1 MKRPIFTGAATAI
14 VTPFSDQKID
24 LPAFERLL
32 RRQIDAGISAIVV
45 TGTTGEAST
54 LSLTEKESLWRL
66 AAATAQND
74 AVIIAGVGTNHTA
87 QSVALAKA
95 AAACGA
101 DALLAVT
108 PYYNKATQ
116 EGLYQ
121 HYIAIAEATP
131 LPLVLYN
138 VPSRTGVSLAPETCR
153 RLSLHPKIA
162 GLKEAGGDICAL
174 AKNRQLCGDGL
185 PIWCGNDDQTVAAMS
200 LGASGVISV
209 LSNLRPRLVKALCDH
224 ALSGDFAEAA
234 RLQLAALP
242 LIDALFSEVNP
253 IPVKAALAA
262 EGLCRNELRLP
273 LTAMS
278 AEKLPALQAAL
289 LACPEP

>member
-1 MKRPIFTGAATAI
+1 MSSKRRSLFVEFGA
-14 VTPFSDQKID
+14 
-24 LPAFERLL
+24 
-32 RRQIDAGISAIVV
+32 G
-45 TGTTGEAST
+45 
-54 LSLTEKESLWRL
+54 
-66 AAATAQND
+66 

-185 PIWCGNDDQTVAAMS
+185 PIWYGSDDQTVAAMS

-234 RLQLAALP
+234 CLP
-242 LIDALFSEVNP
+242 
-253 IPVKAALAA
+253 
-262 EGLCRNELRLP
+262 
-273 LTAMS
+273 
-278 AEKLPALQAAL
+278 
-289 LACPEP
+289 

>member
-1 MKRPIFTGAATAI
+1 MKRPLFTGAATAI
-14 VTPFSDQKID
+14 VTPFSDQNVD
-24 LPAFERLL
+24 LAAFERLL
-32 RRQIDAGISAIVV
+32 WRQLDAGIATLVV

-54 LSLTEKESLWRL
+54 LRLEEKEALWRL

-74 AVIIAGVGTNHTA
+74 AVVIAGVGTNHTA

-95 AAACGA
+95 AAGCGV

-121 HYIAIAEATP
+121 HYIAIAEATS
-131 LPLVLYN
+131 LPLILYN
-138 VPSRTGVSLAPETCR
+138 VPSRTGVALAPETCR

-162 GLKEAGGDICAL
+162 GLKEASGDLSAL
-174 AKNRQLCGDGL
+174 AKIRRLCGGEL
-185 PIWCGNDDQTVAAMS
+185 PVWCGNDDQTVAAMS
-200 LGASGVISV
+200 LGAYGVISV
-209 LSNLRPRLVKALCDH
+209 LSNVRPRLVKTMCDRALT
-224 ALSGDFAEAA
+224 GDFAEAA

-242 LIDALFSEVNP
+242 LIEALFSEVNP

-262 EGLCRNELRLP
+262 EGLCRDELRLP
-273 LTAMS
+273 LTPMS
-278 AEKLPALQAAL
+278 AEKRPALLSAL
-289 LACPEP
+289 ATCPV

>member
-121 HYIAIAEATP
+121 HYITIAEATP
-131 LPLVLYN
+131 LPLILYN
-138 VPSRTGVSLAPETCR
+138 VPSRTGVSLAPETCH

-174 AKNRQLCGDGL
+174 AKIRQLCGDGL
-185 PIWCGNDDQTVAAMS
+185 PVWCGNDDQTVAAMS

-209 LSNLRPRLVKALCDH
+209 LSNLRPRLVKALSDP
-224 ALSGDFAEAA
+224 APAGDFAEAA

-242 LIDALFSEVNP
+242 LSDALFSEVNP

-278 AEKLPALQAAL
+278 AEKFPALQAAL

>member
-1 MKRPIFTGAATAI
+1 M
-14 VTPFSDQKID
+14 
-24 LPAFERLL
+24 
-32 RRQIDAGISAIVV
+32 
-45 TGTTGEAST
+45 
-54 LSLTEKESLWRL
+54 
-66 AAATAQND
+66 
-74 AVIIAGVGTNHTA
+74 
-87 QSVALAKA
+87 
-95 AAACGA
+95 
-101 DALLAVT
+101 
-108 PYYNKATQ
+108 
-116 EGLYQ
+116 
-121 HYIAIAEATP
+121 
-131 LPLVLYN
+131 
-138 VPSRTGVSLAPETCR
+138 SLAPKTCR

-185 PIWCGNDDQTVAAMS
+185 PIWYGSDDQTVAAMS

-234 RLQLAALP
+234 CLQLTALP

-289 LACPEP
+289 LACPEA